1 VPCRRLVISPK
12 FIIDACPLQAQAEG
26 SGSGG
31 GASADTA
38 YRPKVA
44 TWGIFPRPANISRQY
59 GGGRTFKPGEVHP
72 LFHLCPQIAV
82 PRHLD
87 T

>member
-1 VPCRRLVISPK
+1 ML
-12 FIIDACPLQAQAEG
+12 AQADSS
-26 SGSGG
+26 SGD
-31 GASADTA
+31 ASADTA

-72 LFHLCPQIAV
+72 TVLQ
-82 PRHLD
+82 D
-87 T
+87 TQGQLAEQYFRV